1 MNKESLE
8 ELREI
13 IISGLD
19 KSETMNVIDKT
30 ELMLN
35 ISKLLEDKETYEE
48 SIKVLKMTINKKGN
62 RL

>member
-1 MNKESLE
+1 MKKESLE

-13 IISGLD
+13 IIRGLD

-48 SIKVLKMTINKKGN
+48 SIKVLKMTMNKKRK

>member
-13 IISGLD
+13 IINGLD

-35 ISKLLEDKETYEE
+35 ISKLLENKETYEE
-48 SIKVLKMTINKKGN
+48 SIKVLKMTMNKKRK

>member
-1 MNKESLE
+1 MKKESLE

-48 SIKVLKMTINKKGN
+48 SIKVLKMTINKKRK